1 MKILDGGIGRYLK
14 EIGAPFQQ
22 PEWSALA
29 LMEDPSSVITAHQA
43 FVDAGAQIIT
53 TNSYAVVP
61 YHIGEERFKT
71 RGAELIALAGQLAKS
86 VKKSSSQPIKVAAG
100 IPPVF
105 GSYNPD
111 EFVTADAVA
120 LLEVFKQ
127 QLLPF
132 ADIVLAETVSSIEEV
147 IAIQKVFADCAQ
159 PLWISMT
166 LEDDA
171 EASDS
176 RLRSGELLSDAL
188 SAINLDQIDA
198 ILFNCSQPEVMAK
211 AVTLSAKRLPSEHR
225 YWGLCQRIYS
235 NLKYHSSQ
243 RWLLNPEDDLTPQD
257 YLVFAQQWKAL
268 GATIIGG
275 CCGIGPEHI
284 ALLDALKD

>member
-1 MKILDGGIGRYLK
+1 MIN
-14 EIGAPFQQ
+14 
-22 PEWSALA
+22 
-29 LMEDPSSVITAHQA
+29 AHQA

-61 YHIGEERFKT
+61 YHIGVERFKT
-71 RGAELIALAGQLAKS
+71 RGAELIALAGQLAQS
-86 VKKSSSQPIKVAAG
+86 VKNSSSRPIQVAAG

-111 EFVTADAVA
+111 KFVTADAEA

-132 ADIVLAETVSSIEEV
+132 TDIVLAETQSSIEEV
-147 IAIQKVFADCAQ
+147 AAIQKVFADCAQ

-166 LEDDA
+166 LEDDV

-188 SAINLDQIDA
+188 SAINLDQIEA

-211 AVTLSAKRLPSEHR
+211 AVTLSAKQLPSNIDLGV
-225 YWGLCQRIYS
+225 YANGFTPISNTIQANDGYS
-235 NLKYHSSQ
+235 TT
-243 RWLLNPEDDLTPQD
+243 RDDLTPQD
-257 YLVFAQQWKAL
+257 YLTFAQQWQAL
-268 GATIIGG
+268 GATIVGG
-275 CCGIGPEHI
+275 CCSIGPEHI
-284 ALLDALKD
+284 ALLDALKA